1 MKLTEAKL
9 KKLILEM
16 MEDDEGLTP
25 EELDKILSLLKS
37 TDESRQGQGLAMA
50 EMLVPEEFELA
61 EQQAGLLDRLSE
73 ECYEQDGGYNPS
85 KESCKEMWIVFK
97 ERDKEIED
105 QVWEMF
111 KEMFYAFAADG
122 VGGTITDPEHLDV
135 FRAFYGPPGLQWRKL
150 ENIYY
155 EQRKENSTTQSLV
168 SVENAI
174 DDQISRWGNRTY
186 KYWWAIQDTNQW
198 KLFQSDVAKLR
209 RGNVATTLAAI
220 LEKQV

>member
-1 MKLTEAKL
+1 
-9 KKLILEM
+9 M

-37 TDESRQGQGLAMA
+37 TDEDSQNQGLAMA

-97 ERDKEIED
+97 ERDKEIEE

-122 VGGTITDPEHLDV
+122 VGGTITDPEHLAV
-135 FRAFYGPPGLQWRKL
+135 FQQFYGPNGLKWREL

-168 SVENAI
+168 SVENTI
-174 DDQISRWGNRTY
+174 DDQISRWGNRTF
-186 KYWWAIQDTNQW
+186 KYWWAIQDTNRW
-198 KLFQSDVAKLR
+198 KFFQSDVSKLR